1 MFTCENDNE
10 SQGNGVAVDV
20 VVRTEVVTIAGREIV
35 DVNVVDGVM
44 WFRSFDEEGGEISAG
59 LSLKVFER
67 MKWEEGWV
75 GGH

>member
-1 MFTCENDNE
+1 MFACENDNE

-20 VVRTEVVTIAGREIV
+20 VVQTEVVTVAGRETV

-59 LSLKVFER
+59 LSLEVFER